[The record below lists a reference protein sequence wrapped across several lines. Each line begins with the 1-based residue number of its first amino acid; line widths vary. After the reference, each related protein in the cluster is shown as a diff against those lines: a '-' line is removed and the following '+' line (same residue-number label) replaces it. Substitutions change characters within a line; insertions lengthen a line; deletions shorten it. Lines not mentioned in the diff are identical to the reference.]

1 VGVALLAY
9 PGWALY
15 GAYGAYGY
23 NYHHPYSYYNRTA
36 RRNATATRTTSSAT
50 ATPTVNGKRGV
61 VSLMELVER
70 QAAESGQNETKP
82 ITCLCAQYLVC
93 GCDDNG
99 DVSFLNALI
108 GDGDY
113 NKLNKTLINVA
124 DINGTSTIII
134 NGTLPNGTT
143 APGGVDD
150 SAAANIRV
158 ISLTG
163 YLVMVV
169 MVGFTCFMI

>member
-1 VGVALLAY
+1 
-9 PGWALY
+9 
-15 GAYGAYGY
+15 
-23 NYHHPYSYYNRTA
+23 
-36 RRNATATRTTSSAT
+36 
-50 ATPTVNGKRGV
+50 
-61 VSLMELVER
+61 MELVER
-70 QAAESGQNETKP
+70 QVGETGQNETKP

-150 SAAANIRV
+150 TSAANTRATTM
-158 ISLTG
+158 TG